1 MIATRLNV
9 DDDEWREM
17 MKKKKKKKRRRERKA
32 KAFIIV
38 VGELGDLSRNKIFSF
53 CRLLF
58 PRTSFFSLLSLLITP
73 PLVHL
78 HLRCIHTSQL
88 MLRDNLGGILGGT
101 QC

>member
-1 MIATRLNV
+1 LIATRLNV

-53 CRLLF
+53 STLLF
-58 PRTSFFSLLSLLITP
+58 STHFFLFFIESSNHTP
-73 PLVHL
+73 TCALTLKVHS
-78 HLRCIHTSQL
+78 HFTT
-88 MLRDNLGGILGGT
+88 NVKG
-101 QC
+101 